1 MKRKLIISGVLL
13 IMLVCL
19 AKILVGEKRMMMS
32 EVDSVETILWD
43 CSELEK
49 DSFYLSSI
57 VSDYSLLQFE
67 TKDASLFGGIDKL
80 VVHDGLVYLLDR
92 RYAAK
97 ILIFKESDGMFVQNI
112 GKIGGGPGEYSD
124 IYDFSIDSVRGNI
137 YILCNRNK
145 IMTYTLDGQFVK
157 EDILKFMATSM
168 EYLNG
173 KFYFTSDVVENDN
186 LLITDIN
193 YEIIDSYFPNKEYNG
208 NYRVMVHHFQKR
220 NNEIFYHRFMDNR
233 IYRIDS
239 EEGVS
244 VAYTIDF
251 GTNALEFVE
260 LASIENKDLKKKMK
274 QHRCQIKYFTETD
287 GYAFIVFMDK
297 GLPCVSIYDKDKRT
311 SKSYSYSN
319 LKDDLLNID
328 FAIPEY
334 SLIENTIST
343 ILFHSQMKKI
353 ANKQLLKE
361 PVTDESN
368 LVLYH
373 WTLR

>member
-124 IYDFSIDSVRGNI
+124 IYDFSIDSVCGNI

-157 EDILKFMATSM
+157 EDILRVRKINCVTQ
-168 EYLNG
+168 
-173 KFYFTSDVVENDN
+173 YF
-186 LLITDIN
+186 
-193 YEIIDSYFPNKEYNG
+193 
-208 NYRVMVHHFQKR
+208 
-220 NNEIFYHRFMDNR
+220 
-233 IYRIDS
+233 
-239 EEGVS
+239 S
-244 VAYTIDF
+244 V
-251 GTNALEFVE
+251 
-260 LASIENKDLKKKMK
+260 
-274 QHRCQIKYFTETD
+274 
-287 GYAFIVFMDK
+287 
-297 GLPCVSIYDKDKRT
+297 
-311 SKSYSYSN
+311 
-319 LKDDLLNID
+319 
-328 FAIPEY
+328 
-334 SLIENTIST
+334 
-343 ILFHSQMKKI
+343 
-353 ANKQLLKE
+353 
-361 PVTDESN
+361 
-368 LVLYH
+368 
-373 WTLR
+373 